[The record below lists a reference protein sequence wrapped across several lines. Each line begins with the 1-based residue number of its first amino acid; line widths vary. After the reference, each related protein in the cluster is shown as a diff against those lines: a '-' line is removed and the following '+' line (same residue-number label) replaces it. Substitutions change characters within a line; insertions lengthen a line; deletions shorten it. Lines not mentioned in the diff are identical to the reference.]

1 MAEQPPLPL
10 PVQQKQQLQPQ
21 RRVKTL
27 LPKIRPSSALQGDD
41 NSSEKHTEPSSP
53 PPPYT
58 TTVAPVPANNI
69 QVEMLEGE
77 GRY

>member
-1 MAEQPPLPL
+1 VAEQQLPL
-10 PVQQKQQLQPQ
+10 PVQQKQQLQSQ

-27 LPKIRPSSALQGDD
+27 LPKVRHTPALQGEDD
-41 NSSEKHTEPSSP
+41 SGEKCTEPSSP

-69 QVEMLEGE
+69 QIDMLEGE
-77 GRY
+77 GWC